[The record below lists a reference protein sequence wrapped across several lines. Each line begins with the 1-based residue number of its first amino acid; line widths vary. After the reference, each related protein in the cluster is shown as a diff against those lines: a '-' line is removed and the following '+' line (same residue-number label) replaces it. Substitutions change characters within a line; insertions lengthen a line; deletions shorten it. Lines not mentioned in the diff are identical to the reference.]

1 MLDILTEPFELA
13 FMQRAFLAAGFAAV
27 ACAVVGTYVVLKGL
41 GFMGDAIAHS
51 SLTGMAA
58 AVALGGNVLWGAL
71 AWVFPA
77 SLAITFISR
86 NTRLL
91 MDTSIGIVYAAGFSI
106 GLIILSFEP
115 NYTRDLL
122 HFLFGN
128 VVDVS
133 WGEVI
138 AIGAVAGA
146 VLAVVLL
153 LFKELTFTAYD
164 DTMASASGVPV
175 RAIQYLLP
183 LLIGIT
189 TVAALKTVGIVL
201 VLSLL
206 VTPAATA
213 RLLVTRLAN
222 IMGAAVVLALAS
234 VVAGLHLA
242 FHLDTPPGPTI
253 VLVSTGLFVLTLV
266 FSPSRGL
273 IKRRR
278 RRAADL

>member
-1 MLDILTEPFELA
+1 MLDALTDPFQFP
-13 FMQRAFLAAGFAAV
+13 FMQRAFVAAGFAAV
-27 ACAVVGTYVVLKGL
+27 VCAVVGTYVVLKGL

-58 AVALGGNVLWGAL
+58 AFALGGSVLWGAL

-91 MDTSIGIVYAAGFSI
+91 MDTSIGVVYAAGFSI
-106 GLIILSFEP
+106 GLIIISLES
-115 NYTRDLL
+115 NYTQDLFS
-122 HFLFGN
+122 FLFGN
-128 VVDVS
+128 VLGVS

-138 AIGAVAGA
+138 AIGAVAGG

-164 DTMASASGVPV
+164 DAMASASGVPV
-175 RAIQYLLP
+175 RLIQYLLP

-213 RLLVTRLAN
+213 RLLVSRLTE
-222 IMGAAVVLALAS
+222 IMLAAIILALAA
-234 VVAGLHLA
+234 VVAGLYLS
-242 FHLDTPPGPTI
+242 FHLDTPSGPTI
-253 VLVSTGLFVLTLV
+253 VLVSTGFFLLALL

-278 RRAADL
+278 RVPVL